1 MIPLDSVSSG
11 YGCVRRKA
19 YGSGVDSDTII
30 LVVNLSSV
38 DDDIRTGADVKSIS
52 VVAKAASITGR
63 AVNSHAGDGKSS
75 AASDA
80 HSLDRSVFDVK
91 VRYRRVCKT
100 VKGEKL
106 S

>member
-1 MIPLDSVSSG
+1 MQ
-11 YGCVRRKA
+11 RKA

-30 LVVNLSSV
+30 LVINLGPV
-38 DDDIRTGADVKSIS
+38 DDDVRTGADVESIR

-63 AVNSHAGDGKSS
+63 AVNGHAGNGKSS
-75 AASDA
+75 AASNA
-80 HSLDRSVFDVK
+80 HSLDRSVLDVK
-91 VRYRRVCKT
+91 TRHRRVCKT

>member
-1 MIPLDSVSSG
+1 M
-11 YGCVRRKA
+11 RRKA

-52 VVAKAASITGR
+52 VVAKVTSITGR
-63 AVNSHAGDGKSS
+63 AVNSHAGNGKPS
-75 AASDA
+75 AANDA
-80 HSLDRSVFDVK
+80 HSLDRSVFYIK
-91 VRYRRVCKT
+91 VRDRRVCKT

>member
-1 MIPLDSVSSG
+1 M
-11 YGCVRRKA
+11 RRKA

-38 DDDIRTGADVKSIS
+38 DDDIRTGADVESIS
-52 VVAKAASITGR
+52 VVTKASSITGR
-63 AVNSHAGDGKSS
+63 AVDSHAGNGKSS
-75 AASDA
+75 AASNA
-80 HSLDRSVFDVK
+80 YSLDRSVLDVK
-91 VRYRRVCKT
+91 IRHRRVCKT